1 MLKPVNTS
9 LFGCDG
15 AFARSSHETA
25 DNENQDDQEVSVPEC
40 KKLPFIVPKECSNER
55 SGKTSGIEDNILAS
69 QHWFA
74 NKK

>member
-40 KKLPFIVPKECSNER
+40 KKLPFHCPK
-55 SGKTSGIEDNILAS
+55 GML
-69 QHWFA
+69 Q
-74 NKK
+74 